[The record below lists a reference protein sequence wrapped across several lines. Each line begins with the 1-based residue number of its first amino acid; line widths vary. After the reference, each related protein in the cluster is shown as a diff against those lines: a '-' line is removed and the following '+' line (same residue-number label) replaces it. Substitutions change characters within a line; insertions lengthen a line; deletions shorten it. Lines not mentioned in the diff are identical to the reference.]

1 MKVSFTHLIAW
12 AIVEAAE
19 RVAGDGAH
27 LRRGATASRTW
38 SSTAHVNLGIA
49 VDVERKGG
57 SRSLMV
63 PCIKGA
69 DALDFAGFHASYEEL
84 ITKTRENKLTADD
97 FQGTNISLTNPGGL
111 GTVASVPRL
120 MTGQG
125 TIIATGSIAYPVEWA
140 HAPAEKIKA
149 LGVSKVMTM
158 TSTYDHRIIQGA
170 ESGSFLRRIDQ
181 LLQGED
187 GFYESVA
194 EALRIPAEPGHQRAP
209 RLGLGAAAV
218 GRRRPP
224 APAPRSRAEPDREL
238 LQAVQAATSLL
249 KAYRTHG
256 HLAAR
261 VNPLGGEPKGDPA
274 LEPEN
279 LNLTPELMARIPAS
293 ILRIGV
299 EGETL
304 LDALPRMRDAYCGT
318 IAYQI
323 EHLSSHQQRM
333 WLREMIETGW
343 HRAPLSADEKRGAA
357 ARG

>member
-1 MKVSFTHLIAW
+1 
-12 AIVEAAE
+12 
-19 RVAGDGAH
+19 
-27 LRRGATASRTW
+27 
-38 SSTAHVNLGIA
+38 
-49 VDVERKGG
+49 
-57 SRSLMV
+57 MV

-69 DALDFAGFHASYEEL
+69 EGLDFAGFHAYYEDL

-125 TIIATGSIAYPVEWA
+125 TIVATGSIAYPPEWA

-194 EALRIPAEPGHQRAP
+194 EALGIPADRRHQRPP

-224 APAPRSRAEPDREL
+224 RRAPSSAPSPTASCCRRCRRRPRCSRPTAPT
-238 LQAVQAATSLL
+238 ATWPPTL
-249 KAYRTHG
+249 
-256 HLAAR
+256 
-261 VNPLGGEPKGDPA
+261 NPLGGEPKGDPA

-299 EGETL
+299 DGETL

-333 WLREMIETGW
+333 WLREMIETGA
-343 HRAPLSADEKRGAA
+343 HRTPLDGGREARAALAADRGLPVRALPPEGLPGPEDVLDRGPRRDRADDRRARHPGAPERRPRRS
-357 ARG
+357 

>member
-1 MKVSFTHLIAW
+1 MS
-12 AIVEAAE
+12 
-19 RVAGDGAH
+19 
-27 LRRGATASRTW
+27 
-38 SSTAHVNLGIA
+38 
-49 VDVERKGG
+49 
-57 SRSLMV
+57 
-63 PCIKGA
+63 
-69 DALDFAGFHASYEEL
+69 
-84 ITKTRENKLTADD
+84 
-97 FQGTNISLTNPGGL
+97 
-111 GTVASVPRL
+111 
-120 MTGQG
+120 GQG

-194 EALRIPAEPGHQRAP
+194 EALGIPPNLVTNAHAASASAP
-209 RLGLGAAAV
+209 PLARRR
-218 GRRRPP
+218 GRRRRR
-224 APAPRSRAEPDREL
+224 AVVSAEPDREI

-279 LNLTPELMARIPAS
+279 LNLTPELMAQDPGLDPAD
-293 ILRIGV
+293 RRRG
-299 EGETL
+299 
-304 LDALPRMRDAYCGT
+304 RDA
-318 IAYQI
+318 A
-323 EHLSSHQQRM
+323 R
-333 WLREMIETGW
+333 R
-343 HRAPLSADEKRGAA
+343 AA
-357 ARG
+357 ADARRLLRARSPTRSSTSPRTSSGCGCAR

>member
-1 MKVSFTHLIAW
+1 MVTNAHPASASAPPLS
-12 AIVEAAE
+12 AA
-19 RVAGDGAH
+19 GA
-27 LRRGATASRTW
+27 
-38 SSTAHVNLGIA
+38 
-49 VDVERKGG
+49 
-57 SRSLMV
+57 
-63 PCIKGA
+63 
-69 DALDFAGFHASYEEL
+69 
-84 ITKTRENKLTADD
+84 
-97 FQGTNISLTNPGGL
+97 
-111 GTVASVPRL
+111 
-120 MTGQG
+120 
-125 TIIATGSIAYPVEWA
+125 
-140 HAPAEKIKA
+140 
-149 LGVSKVMTM
+149 
-158 TSTYDHRIIQGA
+158 
-170 ESGSFLRRIDQ
+170 
-181 LLQGED
+181 
-187 GFYESVA
+187 
-194 EALRIPAEPGHQRAP
+194 
-209 RLGLGAAAV
+209 
-218 GRRRPP
+218 
-224 APAPRSRAEPDREL
+224 APAPSAVVRAEPDREL

-343 HRAPLSADEKRGAA
+343 HRAPLDGRGE
-357 ARG
+357 ARRCSRG

>member
-1 MKVSFTHLIAW
+1 
-12 AIVEAAE
+12 
-19 RVAGDGAH
+19 
-27 LRRGATASRTW
+27 
-38 SSTAHVNLGIA
+38 
-49 VDVERKGG
+49 
-57 SRSLMV
+57 MV

-69 DALDFAGFHASYEEL
+69 ESRDFAGFHAYYEEL

-97 FQGTNISLTNPGGL
+97 FQGTTITLTNPGGL

-120 MTGQG
+120 MSGQG
-125 TIIATGSIAYPVEWA
+125 TIVACGSLAYPAEWA
-140 HAPAEKIKA
+140 HATADRIKA
-149 LGVSKVMTM
+149 LGVSKVMTT
-158 TSTYDHRIIQGA
+158 TSTYDHRVIQGA

-187 GFYESVA
+187 DFYESVA
-194 EALRIPAEPGHQRAP
+194 EELGVAASVVSERAP
-209 RLGLGAAAV
+209 RVGIGTAARRTAAAA
-218 GRRRPP
+218 
-224 APAPRSRAEPDREL
+224 APARGGEVDHEL

-261 VNPLGGEPKGDPA
+261 VNPLGDDPKGDPA

-279 LNLTPELMARIPAS
+279 LNLTPELMSRIPAS

-304 LDALPRMRDAYCGT
+304 LEALPRMREAYCGT

-343 HRAPLSADEKRGAA
+343 HRAPLSSEEKRALLSRAQRGLRLRALPAEGLPRPEDVLDRGPRRDRADARRDRDPGAPERRRGGR
-357 ARG
+357 ARDGAPRPA